1 MSGSQ
6 SLKAAFEEMP
16 HIAPVSNVDQ
26 SLLAHHVRDARLM
39 LAYLA
44 QSNNETAPNEFAHLI
59 ESCRMPLSDWDC
71 EREVLFWQQLHALA
85 RTIHPATI
93 ETIEVN
99 SDIVDPSDPQVAEKR
114 QQKKRVVRHFSWFG
128 LLTILVVLLVQIYW
142 VIGSNVVSRTQDVQA
157 ELAKIKNEEN
167 ALVERITRLEERLQR
182 QRRLAAVAENDID
195 VNLMEAELARLT
207 GEDRQNLNAQRD
219 SANEKI
225 SSLYA
230 TMGWTTLGL
239 PGLLADPR
247 TKEQVYL
254 EFQKILNAAAVQYC
268 LPLLLGLLGAC
279 VYVLREIFHAN
290 LRKTFLPEHAVGH
303 RLRLYLGMI
312 AGLTFA
318 WLFAWVLPRGEEAG
332 LGAASP
338 LAIAFLVGYSVDIL
352 FSALDRAKASIAKN
366 KLGGEPA

>member
-1 MSGSQ
+1 MSGSKP
-6 SLKAAFEEMP
+6 LEAAFQEMP
-16 HIAPVSNVDQ
+16 HIAPVSNADQ
-26 SLLAHHVRDARLM
+26 PLLVRHVRDARLM

-44 QSNNETAPNEFAHLI
+44 QSNIETSPNEFAHLI

-71 EREVLFWQQLHALA
+71 EREVLFWQQLQGLA
-85 RTIHPATI
+85 KSIHPTTI
-93 ETIEVN
+93 ETIETN
-99 SDIVDPSDPQVAEKR
+99 SDIVDETDPQVAER
-114 QQKKRVVRHFSWFG
+114 RRQKKRVVRHFSWVG

-142 VIGSNVVSRTQDVQA
+142 VIGSNVVSRTQDVQV
-157 ELAKIKNEEN
+157 ELATITDEET
-167 ALVERITRLEERLQR
+167 ALVEKITRLEERLQR
-182 QRRLAAVAENDID
+182 QRRLAALADNDID

-207 GEDRQNLNAQRD
+207 GEERQNLAARKD
-219 SANEKI
+219 TAHEKI

-247 TKEQVYL
+247 TEEQVYL

-318 WLFAWVLPRGEEAG
+318 WLFAWVLPRSEEAG

-366 KLGGEPA
+366 NADESA